1 MLGFKYVI
9 KKQLISRIL
18 YKAKKTSRNMLSNQI
33 RPRTSE
39 LLELHVFYVPE
50 EVWNFKLNT
59 IPVEVISKF
68 FSAGFIRVSPHMTL
82 KTLREHLGEYL
93 GDDTVVDKYIFLK
106 CIGERLVVVKAKQ
119 EMELKLKSFAPP
131 YAFHPEL
138 YLLPGIE
145 SIYSSSSSTPE
156 KHHNNPEYVL
166 TYASYERPHSLIS
179 PNPDDDPNPTML
191 DSSFKNNL
199 SQTRKKANFSGWNEK
214 ETIPVLQRKQ
224 SFEQE
229 KNESIQGK
237 NSSQQRKGKISC
249 NINKTESVPSSGSSE
264 QHPAKK
270 LASVKMHQKTLSPTP
285 ERHDIPGKVEKY
297 KKKVASPKI
306 DQNHEKEESNQFPL
320 NHTPQN
326 TKDAEEVSLML
337 DTNTQNGG
345 NLTGIG
351 MRRHTTADS
360 GIPESLEDR
369 DMEYSPNKR
378 SQQHPGIT
386 KTVADPADVQNNQTN
401 GNNLNDSA
409 YPSQYLSPPTPPL
422 LAVSVHRAQL
432 PHKGFPTEG
441 NELNKQ
447 LQHSKT
453 ERKHLEKTREE
464 LVKKVK
470 TLIEQHKLRR
480 CYARDS
486 WKKKYFEMKKVT
498 ISSEE
503 VLNKLQENLELHHQK
518 LLRQLEARDTKKK
531 RNNLRQTTNSKNNV
545 IIQITTLQHEIDQL
559 KRKLDNAKMKLVIE
573 IKLKKQ
579 ATSDLQALKA
589 ELVHKKVQSSLR
601 FQSGKQIF

>member
-1 MLGFKYVI
+1 M
-9 KKQLISRIL
+9 
-18 YKAKKTSRNMLSNQI
+18 TSRNMLSNQN

-59 IPVEVISKF
+59 VSIEVISKF

-82 KTLREHLGEYL
+82 KILRENLGEYL
-93 GDDTVVDKYIFLK
+93 GEEAVVDKYVFLK
-106 CIGERLVVVKAKQ
+106 CIGEKLVVVKTKQ

-145 SIYSSSSSTPE
+145 SIYSSLSSTPE

-166 TYASYERPHSLIS
+166 TSASYERPHSLIS
-179 PNPDDDPNPTML
+179 PNPDIYQNSTML

-199 SQTRKKANFSGWNEK
+199 SQTQEKAGFGEWNEK
-214 ETIPVLQRKQ
+214 ETIPVLHKKQ
-224 SFEQE
+224 SSEQP

-237 NSSQQRKGKISC
+237 SSSQQRKGKISC
-249 NINKTESVPSSGSSE
+249 NINKTESVPSSK

-270 LASVKMHQKTLSPTP
+270 SAPVKMYQKKTFSPTP
-285 ERHDIPGKVEKY
+285 ESHNIPGKDENYRKTVT
-297 KKKVASPKI
+297 SPKI
-306 DQNHEKEESNQFPL
+306 DQNNEKEENNQFPL
-320 NHTPQN
+320 SPISQ
-326 TKDAEEVSLML
+326 KPKEEVSLML
-337 DTNTQNGG
+337 DTNMENGG
-345 NLTGIG
+345 NLTGVENG
-351 MRRHTTADS
+351 KCTTTADF
-360 GIPESLEDR
+360 GIPKSLEDR
-369 DMEYSPNKR
+369 DMTYSPKKR
-378 SQQHPGIT
+378 SQQHAGIT
-386 KTVADPADVQNNQTN
+386 KTAADPGNVQNNQAD

-409 YPSQYLSPPTPPL
+409 YPSHYLSPPTPPL
-422 LAVSVHRAQL
+422 LAVSVNRAQL

-441 NELNKQ
+441 HELHKQ
-447 LQHSKT
+447 LKHIKI
-453 ERKHLEKTREE
+453 ERRHLENTREE

-470 TLIEQHKLRR
+470 NLIEQHKLRR
-480 CYARDS
+480 CHVRDS

-498 ISSEE
+498 VFSEE
-503 VLNKLQENLELHHQK
+503 ALNKLQENIELHRQK
-518 LLRQLEARDTKKK
+518 LLRQLEARDIKKK
-531 RNNLRQTTNSKNNV
+531 RNNLTQTTNSKNNL
-545 IIQITTLQHEIDQL
+545 IIQITTLEREIDQL

-573 IKLKKQ
+573 IKMKKQ

-601 FQSGKQIF
+601 FLSGKQLF

>member
-1 MLGFKYVI
+1 MYLH
-9 KKQLISRIL
+9 
-18 YKAKKTSRNMLSNQI
+18 TSRNMLSNQI
-33 RPRTSE
+33 RPRSSE

-50 EVWNFKLNT
+50 EVWNFRLNT
-59 IPVEVISKF
+59 VPIEVINKF

-93 GDDTVVDKYIFLK
+93 GEDAVVDKYIFLK
-106 CIGERLVVVKAKQ
+106 CIGEKLVVVKAKQ

-138 YLLPGIE
+138 YLLPGIG
-145 SIYSSSSSTPE
+145 SIYLSSSSTPE

-166 TYASYERPHSLIS
+166 TYASYERPHRLIS
-179 PNPDDDPNPTML
+179 PNPDDDQNPTML

-199 SQTRKKANFSGWNEK
+199 SQTQEKAHFSGWNEK
-214 ETIPVLQRKQ
+214 ETIPVLHKKQ
-224 SFEQE
+224 ISEQE

-249 NINKTESVPSSGSSE
+249 NIDKTESVPSSSSSK

-270 LASVKMHQKTLSPTP
+270 LASVKIHQKKTLSPTP
-285 ERHDIPGKVEKY
+285 ERHNIPGKDEKY
-297 KKKVASPKI
+297 KKTVAPPKR
-306 DQNHEKEESNQFPL
+306 DQNHEKEENNQFPL

-326 TKDAEEVSLML
+326 TKEEVSLML
-337 DTNTQNGG
+337 GANTEKGG

-351 MRRHTTADS
+351 MGRHTTADS

-386 KTVADPADVQNNQTN
+386 KTVADPGNVQNNQTD

-422 LAVSVHRAQL
+422 LAVSVNRAQL
-432 PHKGFPTEG
+432 PHKSFPTEG

-447 LQHSKT
+447 LQHIKI

-470 TLIEQHKLRR
+470 ALIQQHKLRR

-503 VLNKLQENLELHHQK
+503 VLNKFQENLELHHQK
-518 LLRQLEARDTKKK
+518 VLRQLEARDTKKK
-531 RNNLRQTTNSKNNV
+531 RNILTQTANSKNNV
-545 IIQITTLQHEIDQL
+545 IIQITTLQREIDQL

-573 IKLKKQ
+573 IKMKKQ

-601 FQSGKQIF
+601 FPSEKQIF